1 MFWNTI
7 LLAFR
12 AMSRNM
18 MRSLLT
24 MLGIII
30 GVAAVVTMVTLGNGA
45 TISVSQQI
53 SSLGSNL
60 IMVMTGHRM
69 RTATAVPLF
78 KVADAEAIATQISGV
93 AGVAPTVSAE
103 VTAVVGANNWKTRA
117 TGTTTNY
124 LEIGNWHL
132 ASGRMFTGTE
142 VQSGKSVCVIGNTIK
157 RELFDTGDPI
167 GADVRIGKFTCQI
180 IGVLAAKGQSAM
192 GSDQDDVIIAPLRTV
207 QRRLT
212 GSNDVS
218 LLMVSAKP
226 EASTA
231 RIKTQIES
239 LMRERRNIRDNDDN
253 NFNVMDTK
261 EIAATLS
268 GTTRILTMLLGAVA
282 AVSLLVG
289 GIGIM
294 NIMLVSVTERTREI
308 GIRLAIGAREREVL
322 LQFMVEAIAL
332 SAVGGLAGIILAIF
346 SSIGLST
353 LMDLPF
359 IFDWEINI
367 VAFLFSAFIGVLF
380 GYMPARRAAHLKPI
394 EALRHE

>member
-53 SSLGSNL
+53 SSLGSKL